1 MEMTRIERKASMAH
15 TGWAL
20 VCAVLFLFL
29 PYTAAA
35 VERGVKEEY
44 HPSQQD
50 SDLSREEEEQQ
61 SRKDGKRL
69 RVDYEVSAHAGWL
82 MPDGKV
88 DKMTGEAGS
97 WYGPVYGGDVSVT
110 FRPEWQSLRDW
121 NGAGVG
127 VGLSYRNMGHPLM
140 GHAIA
145 PYTYLDIPIIRLARF
160 SLGIH
165 SGIGAAFMT
174 KTYRNTVSE
183 SAEYQSLEGAN
194 QSIGSVFNFY
204 FPEALYIGFPIAGGW
219 SVFARGGWYH
229 ISNGS
234 IRQPNSGYN
243 IFSASAGVRY
253 AAGEEPTVSRVAE
266 KSGKPARAWEV
277 EMSFTGGGRQ
287 VYYKD
292 RQTFFVGE
300 IQAAAYW
307 RAHAI
312 FRLGGGVDV
321 FYDGAYVRREVS
333 SSWKKT
339 NYAGAD
345 ADGKD
350 CWRVGVSI
358 QPEFVVGRLTAGLHV
373 GAYLYDPVRELEP
386 YDEAVASPSGRIA
399 KPLFYRYDLWK
410 AGSAG
415 YADGWL
421 YTQVVVRYHLPWHV
435 FVQGTMKSHVT
446 KVEFVSVGVG
456 VCY

>member
-1 MEMTRIERKASMAH
+1 MAH

-29 PYTAAA
+29 PCAAAA
-35 VERGVKEEY
+35 VERGAKEEY

-50 SDLSREEEEQQ
+50 SDLSRVEEEQQ

-88 DKMTGEAGS
+88 DKMVGRTGA
-97 WYGPVYGGDVSVT
+97 WYGPVYGGDLSVT

-145 PYTYLDIPIIRLARF
+145 PYTYLDIPIIRLPRF

-174 KTYRNTVSE
+174 KTYKNTVSE

-446 KVEFVSVGVG
+446 KVEFVSVGIG
-456 VCY
+456 GYW

>member
-1 MEMTRIERKASMAH
+1 M
-15 TGWAL
+15 
-20 VCAVLFLFL
+20 
-29 PYTAAA
+29 
-35 VERGVKEEY
+35 
-44 HPSQQD
+44 
-50 SDLSREEEEQQ
+50 
-61 SRKDGKRL
+61 
-69 RVDYEVSAHAGWL
+69 GWL

-88 DKMTGEAGS
+88 DKMAGETGA
-97 WYGPVYGGDVSVT
+97 WYGPIYGGDLSVT

-127 VGLSYRNMGHPLM
+127 VGLSYWNMGHPLM
-140 GHAIA
+140 GHVIA

-174 KTYRNTVSE
+174 KTYGNTVSE
-183 SAEYQSLEGAN
+183 SAKYQSLEGAN

-204 FPEALYIGFPIAGGW
+204 FPEALYVGFPIARGW
-219 SVFARGGWYH
+219 SVFASGGWYH

-253 AAGEEPTVSRVAE
+253 AAGEEPMVSRVAE
-266 KSGKPARAWEV
+266 KSEKPARGWEL

-292 RQTFFVGE
+292 RQTFFAGEMQVG
-300 IQAAAYW
+300 AYW

-333 SSWKKT
+333 PSWKKT
-339 NYAGAD
+339 YYAGAD
-345 ADGKD
+345 ASGKD

-358 QPEFVVGRLTAGLHV
+358 QPEFVVGHLTAGLHV
-373 GAYLYDPVRELEP
+373 GAYVYDPVRELEP
-386 YDEAVASPSGRIA
+386 YEEAAASPSGRVE
-399 KPLFYRYDLWK
+399 KPLFYRYNLWK

-415 YADGWL
+415 YPDGWL
-421 YTQVVVRYHLPWHV
+421 YTQVVLRYRLPWHV
-435 FVQGTMKSHVT
+435 FVQGTMKSHLT
-446 KVEFVSVGVG
+446 KVEFVSIGIG
-456 VCY
+456 AYW